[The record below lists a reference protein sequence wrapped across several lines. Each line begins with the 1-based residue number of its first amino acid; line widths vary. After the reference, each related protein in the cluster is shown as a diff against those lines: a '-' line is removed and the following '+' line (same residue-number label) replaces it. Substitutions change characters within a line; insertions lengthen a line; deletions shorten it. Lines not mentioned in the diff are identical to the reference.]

1 MPTPAPQ
8 YQAIDTLSQHKA
20 RLHDSVLLG
29 DGIQLASWSNRD
41 DRIEQKYDHHTLSLY
56 VADGYETYLK
66 TPQGWRNGGGP
77 DRFCLMP
84 KEVESVW
91 DVRADLSF
99 VHLYCT
105 DQHLRELA
113 LQIWER
119 EPASLSLNEK
129 IFAADP
135 RITQLYRHF
144 LLSCDWQQAAN
155 QLLLSTAATLLLT
168 HVVQQYSSVS
178 WQLPAVRGGL
188 APGALRN
195 VLAYMDAHLAEAL
208 TLDQLAAEAGL
219 SVYHF
224 ARMFK
229 QSTGQAPHQYL
240 MQRRLQHA
248 MTLIHQGALSL
259 TEIALCCG
267 FSSASH
273 FSNRFRAQFGCSP
286 SQHRG

>member
-1 MPTPAPQ
+1 MATAPAH

-20 RLHDSVLLG
+20 RLHDSVRLG
-29 DGIQLASWSNRD
+29 SGIQLASWSNRD
-41 DRIEQKYDHHTLSLY
+41 DRIEQQYDHHTLSLY

-66 TPQGWRNGGGP
+66 TPAGWRNGGGP

-84 KEVESVW
+84 KDIEAVW
-91 DVRADLSF
+91 DVRDDLSF

-105 DQHLRELA
+105 DEHLRELA
-113 LQIWER
+113 VQIWER
-119 EPASLSLNEK
+119 EPTSLTLDEK
-129 IFAADP
+129 TFATDP

-144 LLSCDWQQAAN
+144 LLNCDWQQAAN
-155 QLLLSTAATLLLT
+155 QLLLSSASTLLLT
-168 HVVQQYSSVS
+168 HVVQHYSTVR
-178 WQLPAVRGGL
+178 WQLPTVRGGL
-188 APGALRN
+188 APSILRN
-195 VLAYMDAHLAEAL
+195 TLAYMDAHLETAI
-208 TLDQLAAEAGL
+208 TLEQLAAEAGL

-248 MTLIHQGALSL
+248 MTLIRQGTLSL
-259 TEIALCCG
+259 TEIALRCG

-273 FSNRFRAQFGCSP
+273 FSNRFRAHFGVAP
-286 SQHRG
+286 SQHRS